1 MPNEPTRRS
10 IWVSLLGFEKDH
22 QFPKYAYVC
31 SKHFQKSDF
40 VIMPD
45 GARHLKCDAVPTA
58 VHSAF
63 DLTKSASSESSLS
76 LSSFSSPGKEQIGVS
91 SSSEPHSEIDILC
104 ITATSADCGPV
115 VKRLRFEDIV
125 ADVKSDTA
133 TETKEQLQIQEKHR
147 LEHENV
153 YSGPSRELPSYP
165 AVANSSSS
173 DTTTA
178 SEAEEQLDSVAMPAL
193 TSDFHTKPVAGLK
206 RQTKSRYV
214 GDMSSDDFSSPVR
227 AKRNFCIM
235 KNVIQAQRKR
245 IHGLRVTVNSLRKR
259 VRTLN
264 SLISVLKKKSY
275 ISDSSENVLRASLS
289 GSSLKI
295 FERML
300 RGPSSQK
307 YDPSIRTF
315 ALTLSFY
322 SPRAYNFVRN
332 TFNKSLP
339 HLSTISKWYRSVD
352 GSPGFTQEALQALKI
367 KHEFALS
374 QGKAVYCNLV
384 LDEMSIRHQVEW
396 TGSTFSGYIDIGL
409 KIDSDILP
417 EAKEALVFMLVCL
430 NGSWKIPVGYFFL
443 DGLSGKEKAE
453 IVKKCLSFIH
463 ESGVIVTSLTF
474 DGAPVNFTMASHLGA
489 NFDVSIMKTCFT
501 HPVTGSDVFI
511 ILDPCHMIK
520 LVRNTFG
527 SQKYLIDQD
536 GNQIDWNF
544 LSKLVYTQYS
554 EGLHLGTKI
563 TVRHLQFVREKMKVK
578 IATQTLSKSVADA
591 LSYLCKDLKLPA
603 FQNAEATAIFIK
615 KFNDVFDIFN
625 SRNKLAKYQFKRP
638 LSPATAEHF
647 FSFFD
652 ELSSYIKNLK
662 LGSIPIIQS
671 PRKTGFLGFLICIT
685 SLKGLYNAYILENK
699 LKFILTNKLSQDHLE
714 LFFGAIRGKG
724 GYNNNPSARH
734 FEAAYKRLL
743 VHTEIT
749 GPSSGNISDGNS
761 VTILSCGSGREIT
774 ATDSGD
780 DLTDSKQYLDFEQD
794 VKNNISTYIS
804 SSSAWD
810 LTDYSENVV
819 GYISGFVVKTM
830 KKMCHLHKMQQCI
843 RKFRSHF
850 YVTES

>member
-1 MPNEPTRRS
+1 
-10 IWVSLLGFEKDH
+10 
-22 QFPKYAYVC
+22 
-31 SKHFQKSDF
+31 
-40 VIMPD
+40 
-45 GARHLKCDAVPTA
+45 
-58 VHSAF
+58 
-63 DLTKSASSESSLS
+63 
-76 LSSFSSPGKEQIGVS
+76 
-91 SSSEPHSEIDILC
+91 
-104 ITATSADCGPV
+104 
-115 VKRLRFEDIV
+115 
-125 ADVKSDTA
+125 
-133 TETKEQLQIQEKHR
+133 
-147 LEHENV
+147 
-153 YSGPSRELPSYP
+153 
-165 AVANSSSS
+165 
-173 DTTTA
+173 
-178 SEAEEQLDSVAMPAL
+178 MPAL
-193 TSDFHTKPVAGLK
+193 TSDFHTKPVAELK
-206 RQTKSRYV
+206 RKRKSRYV

-227 AKRNFCIM
+227 AKRNFSIM

-352 GSPGFTQEALQALKI
+352 GSPAFTQEALQALKI
-367 KHEFALS
+367 KHEYALS

-384 LDEMSIRHQVEW
+384 LDEMSIRRQVEW
-396 TGSTFSGYIDIGL
+396 TGSKFSGYIDIGSN
-409 KIDSDILP
+409 IDSDILP

-430 NGSWKIPVGYFFL
+430 NGSWNIPVGYFFL

-453 IVKKCLSFIH
+453 IVEKCLSFIH

-489 NFDVSIMKTCFT
+489 NFDVSIMKTFFT
-501 HPVTGSDVFI
+501 YPVTGSDVFI

-544 LSKLVYTQYS
+544 LSKLVDTQYS

-638 LSPATAEHF
+638 LSPATAEQF

-671 PRKTGFLGFLICIT
+671 LRKTGFLGFLFCIT

-830 KKMCHLHKMQQCI
+830 KKCVTCTKCSSALESSEVISTLQRVKQYGKLVKASRFVIQLCTAAEKYFRFFHKTTNI
-843 RKFRSHF
+843 FNKNIHNLLETLKINTIKTLPPEILSHF
-850 YVTES
+850 EHHLFDDDPVDGHAVQLIKLILHHYFKLRIHHETAKNMDLSAKTGVRSVLTKTILFIFIYKNVYTTKVKILLM

>member
-1 MPNEPTRRS
+1 
-10 IWVSLLGFEKDH
+10 
-22 QFPKYAYVC
+22 
-31 SKHFQKSDF
+31 
-40 VIMPD
+40 
-45 GARHLKCDAVPTA
+45 
-58 VHSAF
+58 
-63 DLTKSASSESSLS
+63 
-76 LSSFSSPGKEQIGVS
+76 
-91 SSSEPHSEIDILC
+91 
-104 ITATSADCGPV
+104 
-115 VKRLRFEDIV
+115 
-125 ADVKSDTA
+125 
-133 TETKEQLQIQEKHR
+133 
-147 LEHENV
+147 
-153 YSGPSRELPSYP
+153 
-165 AVANSSSS
+165 
-173 DTTTA
+173 
-178 SEAEEQLDSVAMPAL
+178 
-193 TSDFHTKPVAGLK
+193 
-206 RQTKSRYV
+206 
-214 GDMSSDDFSSPVR
+214 MSSDDFSSPVR

-245 IHGLRVTVNSLRKR
+245 IHGLRVTVNSLRK
-259 VRTLN
+259 
-264 SLISVLKKKSY
+264 
-275 ISDSSENVLRASLS
+275 RASLS

-367 KHEFALS
+367 KHEYALS

-384 LDEMSIRHQVEW
+384 LDEMSIRRQVEW
-396 TGSTFSGYIDIGL
+396 TGSKFSGYIDIGS

-489 NFDVSIMKTCFT
+489 KFDVSIMKTCFT
-501 HPVTGSDVFI
+501 HSVTGSDVFI

-544 LSKLVYTQYS
+544 LSKLVDTQYS
-554 EGLHLGTKI
+554 EGTKI

-603 FQNAEATAIFIK
+603 FQNADATAIFIK

-625 SRNKLAKYQFKRP
+625 SRNKLTKYQFKRP
-638 LSPATAEHF
+638 LSPATVEQF

-671 PRKTGFLGFLICIT
+671 PRKTGFLAF
-685 SLKGLYNAYILENK
+685 
-699 LKFILTNKLSQDHLE
+699 
-714 LFFGAIRGKG
+714 
-724 GYNNNPSARH
+724 
-734 FEAAYKRLL
+734 
-743 VHTEIT
+743 
-749 GPSSGNISDGNS
+749 
-761 VTILSCGSGREIT
+761 
-774 ATDSGD
+774 
-780 DLTDSKQYLDFEQD
+780 
-794 VKNNISTYIS
+794 
-804 SSSAWD
+804 
-810 LTDYSENVV
+810 
-819 GYISGFVVKTM
+819 
-830 KKMCHLHKMQQCI
+830 
-843 RKFRSHF
+843 
-850 YVTES
+850 